1 MIMRATMGYNSQ
13 QGLKNAIGTVENKS
27 IGVSVVR

>member
-13 QGLKNAIGTVENKS
+13 QELKNAIGKVENKS